1 MEYVYIPFDDYR
13 ILSKKSLI
21 LDHIGKGQREW
32 LQLTYYSAS
41 VSCLQ
46 PDLYAQSP
54 TFDEV
59 EVSTTKNKKLTK

>member
-46 PDLYAQSP
+46 SDLYAQSP

-59 EVSTTKNKKLTK
+59 DMLSLQRKIRN